1 MAGGSAEGIS
11 DVSVGLFAASA
22 SSFALVSACWLSIL
36 ADRTYE
42 LGDFLQLENGTRG
55 RVTQIGLRSTRMVT
69 LDDVEIIVP
78 NTAMATATITNASG
92 GPGTPERLPIEA
104 QVAYG
109 SDLAKVRQVRSGQSI
124 NNKDLRSFVV
134 DFDLSLFGGEMPES
148 KVTTSAGTIVHAY
161 LKTLADQGVL
171 RLAFEFEPGDAT
183 VADLQA
189 LLTDKQGV
197 ALSESWLAR
206 WSA

>member
-1 MAGGSAEGIS
+1 MERHWNTVTRRLSAAVVQDIAALI
-11 DVSVGLFAASA
+11 DVYQSYPQDK
-22 SSFALVSACWLSIL
+22 
-36 ADRTYE
+36 DRTKIKAIAQNR
-42 LGDFLQLENGTRG
+42 LGLVVDFLP
-55 RVTQIGLRSTRMVT
+55 
-69 LDDVEIIVP
+69 P
-78 NTAMATATITNASG
+78 NDM
-92 GPGTPERLPIEA
+92 P
-104 QVAYG
+104 
-109 SDLAKVRQVRSGQSI
+109 LAKVRQVRSGQSI

>member
-1 MAGGSAEGIS
+1 
-11 DVSVGLFAASA
+11 
-22 SSFALVSACWLSIL
+22 
-36 ADRTYE
+36 
-42 LGDFLQLENGTRG
+42 
-55 RVTQIGLRSTRMVT
+55 
-69 LDDVEIIVP
+69 
-78 NTAMATATITNASG
+78 
-92 GPGTPERLPIEA
+92 
-104 QVAYG
+104 
-109 SDLAKVRQVRSGQSI
+109 
-124 NNKDLRSFVV
+124 
-134 DFDLSLFGGEMPES
+134 MPES